1 MLQLGYLFR
10 MKHHRSA
17 FLLPISRHN
26 RIADDPVLRKELL
39 MESTA
44 FIWDL
49 DGNLLDSY
57 GIIVSSLHQTLSEF
71 GVERD
76 PSEIHKE
83 MITYSF
89 GVYLSKLE
97 KEEGIDV
104 KAVRERFSEIND
116 SRAMS
121 IKPVEHAA
129 EILTFIQNKK
139 IPNFVYTHKG
149 ITTKAVLQNIGL
161 YDYFV
166 EIVSAVEGFPKKP
179 DPAAINYLIQKY
191 GLSRENCFYV
201 GDRTLDIACA
211 CNAGIKSIFYLP
223 KGSYACPNGKETYI
237 VSDLLEIR
245 NLIHPDQSNMR

>member
-1 MLQLGYLFR
+1 
-10 MKHHRSA
+10 
-17 FLLPISRHN
+17 
-26 RIADDPVLRKELL
+26 
-39 MESTA
+39 METAA

-49 DGNLLDSY
+49 DGTLLDSY
-57 GIIVSSLHQTLSEF
+57 GIIVSSLHQTLREF
-71 GVERD
+71 GIERD
-76 PSEIHKE
+76 PVEIHRE
-83 MITYSF
+83 MITFSF

-104 KAVRERFSEIND
+104 KAVRQRFSEIND

-121 IKPVEHAA
+121 IKPVRNAA
-129 EILTFIQNKK
+129 EILSYLQDCG

-149 ITTKAVLQNIGL
+149 ITTKTVLQNIGL

-166 EIVSAVEGFPKKP
+166 EIISAVDGFPKKP

-191 GLSRENCFYV
+191 GLSRENCYYV

-211 CNAGIKSIFYLP
+211 CNAGIKSILYLP
-223 KGSYACPNGKETYI
+223 EDSNARPDGKETYI

-245 NLIHPDQSNMR
+245 NIIHPEASNERKL

>member
-1 MLQLGYLFR
+1 
-10 MKHHRSA
+10 
-17 FLLPISRHN
+17 
-26 RIADDPVLRKELL
+26 

-49 DGNLLDSY
+49 DGTLLDSY

-76 PSEIHKE
+76 PDEVHRE

-104 KAVRERFSEIND
+104 
-116 SRAMS
+116 
-121 IKPVEHAA
+121 
-129 EILTFIQNKK
+129 TFIQNKK

-245 NLIHPDQSNMR
+245 NLIHPDQTNMR